1 MNTPKCLNYFVY
13 RSATKRN
20 KWDESIKSTIT
31 KKKNNKKIKMKK
43 SNSFSNMVNTKRL
56 PLIIDT

>member
-31 KKKNNKKIKMKK
+31 KKTISKQRKIIKKKNKKGGNYLYKK
-43 SNSFSNMVNTKRL
+43 
-56 PLIIDT
+56 

>member
-1 MNTPKCLNYFVY
+1 MYSMIVLKLF
-13 RSATKRN
+13 
-20 KWDESIKSTIT
+20 
-31 KKKNNKKIKMKK
+31 KIKMKK